1 MRFPRVPFATRV
13 WLVLLVVSYLVFS
26 YNYFGYWW
34 NAACGTAL
42 ILLFGRQIWG
52 RKALSVA
59 GFDIGRSTLLRSAV
73 LTLLV
78 IAMSWQLMSIIA
90 AKEGVGL
97 DAPSWKSALHISFY
111 VLNEEIVLGAIL
123 LYFMISEWDVK
134 PIRAAIFLA
143 LFFSIIHF
151 VFYRWVFDE
160 RGIIQ
165 VSTLLSLFMVGFFR
179 NTLILV
185 SGHIAYSWAFHFGW
199 ILIMLGGDHRGGTQ
213 GASLAEHTRF
223 NLYLGSWPMVTISLV
238 LAAGGLTLLL
248 RKGVPEEQ
256 T

>member
-1 MRFPRVPFATRV
+1 MPLATRI
-13 WLVLLVVSYLVFS
+13 WLVLLIVSYLVFS
-26 YNYFGYWW
+26 YNYFGHWW

-52 RKALSVA
+52 RETLRVT
-59 GFDIGRSTLLRSAV
+59 GLNIGRGTLMRSGV

-78 IAMSWQLMSIIA
+78 IALSWQLMSIIA
-90 AKEGVGL
+90 AMEGVGFGI
-97 DAPSWKSALHISFY
+97 PSWKSGLHISFY

-123 LYFMISEWDVK
+123 LHFMTREWDMK
-134 PIRAAIFLA
+134 PIHAAIALA
-143 LFFSIIHF
+143 LFFSMIHY

-160 RGIIQ
+160 KGIIEI
-165 VSTLLSLFMVGFFR
+165 STLLSLFMVGFFR

-199 ILIMLGGDHRGGTQ
+199 MVMMFGRDHRGGTE

-223 NLYLGSWPMVTISLV
+223 NLYLGSWPMVAISLV
-238 LAAGGLTLLL
+238 LAAGALTLLL
-248 RKGVPEEQ
+248 RKGVPEERGP
-256 T
+256 